1 MKIKN
6 QIPNLITLSNLSLGC
21 IGIWFTFHGELVNAA
36 WCIGLAL
43 LADFM
48 DGLVAR
54 ILGVSSELGVQLD
67 SLADVVSFGVLPGF
81 LMFHLLESM
90 EAPQGIAYSMLIIP
104 LLSAYRL
111 AKFNIDKR
119 QAQGFIGL
127 PTPSLALW
135 MASFPL
141 IRQYGPDWM
150 LAYSESIWLI
160 VSTAWLLSLLLVSE
174 LPLIALKFKTWS
186 IRENKLR
193 YALIFMGFC
202 FIGIFKAGG
211 IPLTLGAYILL
222 SWVSVSIEKKGVEG

>member
-1 MKIKN
+1 MGIKN
-6 QIPNLITLSNLSLGC
+6 QIPNLITLSNLALGC
-21 IGIWFTFHGELVNAA
+21 MGIWFTFQGEPLHAA

-43 LADFM
+43 LADFL

-54 ILGVSSELGVQLD
+54 LLGVASELGVQLD

-90 EAPQGIAYSMLIIP
+90 QAPTAMAISMLLIP

-119 QAQGFIGL
+119 QTQGFIGL

-141 IRQYGPDWM
+141 IREFGPDWM
-150 LAYSESIWLI
+150 LPYATSIWGMA
-160 VSTAWLLSLLLVSE
+160 VTAWVLSFLLISE
-174 LPLIALKFKTWS
+174 LPLLALKFKTWGLA
-186 IRENKLR
+186 ENKLR
-193 YALIFMGFC
+193 YALILMGLCFML
-202 FIGIFKAGG
+202 IFGAGG
-211 IPLTLGAYILL
+211 IPLTLGGYILI
-222 SWVSVSIEKKGVEG
+222 SVFSVGKEKNSVER